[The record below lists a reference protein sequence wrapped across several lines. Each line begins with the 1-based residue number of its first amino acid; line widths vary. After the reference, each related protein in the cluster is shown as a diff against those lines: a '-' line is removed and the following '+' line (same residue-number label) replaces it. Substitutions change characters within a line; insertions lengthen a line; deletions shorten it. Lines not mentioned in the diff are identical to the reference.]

1 LAIGAAIVLDEVVL
15 DAVLLD
21 VVVVELLVELGAF
34 GVVVVTGS
42 VNVGCDD
49 SLLACA
55 ELGTAAV
62 PWDPAVAGPV
72 GAGAAGVAD
81 ADADAD
87 EVEAAELE
95 DAERDDPAVGADS
108 CWEICDLV
116 TATGLGTGYILL
128 IEPSSV

>member
-1 LAIGAAIVLDEVVL
+1 M
-15 DAVLLD
+15 
-21 VVVVELLVELGAF
+21 
-34 GVVVVTGS
+34 VVTGS
-42 VNVGCDD
+42 VNVWMRRQ
-49 SLLACA
+49 LAGLRGA
-55 ELGTAAV
+55 RHGRGALGSRRRR
-62 PWDPAVAGPV
+62 AG
-72 GAGAAGVAD
+72 GGGAAGVAER
-81 ADADAD
+81 AAD